1 MTMTN
6 FDKIKEFHAAS
17 GLALADTPQYNV
29 FENKKLT
36 DLRVALIMEEV
47 GELLDAAKQ
56 KDHKEIIDALSDIL
70 YVVYGAGASFGIDLN
85 QSLIDRLV
93 RKKMCDPNNIEGKT
107 NFEIVCERINEQW
120 TDDGVV
126 IQSTIDYDAM
136 NNDEI
141 AKAMMF
147 PIYKWTQQLER
158 RVFDKDFEGVQSSLT
173 KILAMVYAVGA
184 RFRVD
189 LDKSYDIVHSSNMTK
204 FCLTEDLAQRTV
216 ESYEQKYQQLKEEHN
231 YPDTGIEE
239 DIQKWQDDLKTRNIN
254 VYDSASYR
262 KSSDGKYFVV
272 FNDSTKKILKSIEY
286 TPADFATLL

>member
-85 QSLIDRLV
+85 QSLIDRLI

-107 NFEIVCERINEQW
+107 TFEIVRERIKDQW
-120 TDDGVV
+120 TEDGVV

-184 RFRVD
+184 RFGVD

-239 DIQKWQDDLKTRNIN
+239 DIKKWQDDLKARNIN